1 MVYGYARCSTSES
14 RQNIDRQFRELM
26 NMGVESKEL
35 IFKEYESGT
44 KTDREQLNRLLH
56 SVSSGD
62 TICSTEVS
70 RITRSMK
77 QLLEILDFSKEKKIK
92 LILGTFIVDFST
104 TSPDPMTLATIQLMG
119 VFSELERNMISD
131 RVKSGMA
138 NAKEKGKQIGR
149 KEVTEKD
156 ISKEFMKYYEL
167 YKSNQ
172 INKLMLSSLSRVSYP
187 TCLKY
192 IKMIEKNNK

>member
-26 NMGVESKEL
+26 NMGVENKGS

-44 KTDREQLNRLLH
+44 KTDRKQLNMLLQ

-77 QLLEILDFSKEKKIK
+77 QLLEILDFAKDKKIR
-92 LILGTFIVDFST
+92 LILGTFTVDFST
-104 TSPDPMTLATIQLMG
+104 TNPDPMTVATIQLMG

-138 NAKEKGKQIGR
+138 NAREKGKQIGR
-149 KEVTEKD
+149 KEITEKD

-167 YKSNQ
+167 FKNNQ
-172 INKLMLSSLSRVSYP
+172 INKLMLSSLSKVSYP

-192 IKMIEKNNK
+192 IKMLEKNN

>member
-1 MVYGYARCSTSES
+1 MTVWGYSRCSCNEM
-14 RQNIDRQFRELM
+14 RQDITRQFRELM
-26 NMGVESKEL
+26 NMGVKKEN
-35 IFKEYESGT
+35 IFYEYESGT
-44 KTDREQLNRLLH
+44 KTDREQLNKLLK
-56 SVSSGD
+56 SISSGD

-77 QLLEILDFSKEKKIK
+77 QLLEILDFAKEKKIK

-104 TSPDPMTLATIQLMG
+104 INPDHMTLATVQLMG

-149 KEVTEKD
+149 KEVTIKD
-156 ISKEFMKYYEL
+156 ISKEFIKYYEL

-192 IKMIEKNNK
+192 IKMLEK